1 MTTEKQNWIKIIYLY
16 LFSLVGLVLIVI
28 GSVRLVDLTLKTFI
42 FTMADEPLIY
52 PQTYPPVPEKISE
65 EEKTTFEKTITQERQ
80 KYEKQQMEYERMLR
94 QQEKQRTMA
103 NSLAMIIVG
112 LPLFLY
118 HWRIIRK
125 EEFKSKI

>member
-1 MTTEKQNWIKIIYLY
+1 MSTEKQSWIKLIYLY
-16 LFSLVGLVLIVI
+16 LFSLVGLVLIVT
-28 GSVRLVDLTLKTFI
+28 GSVRLVDLALKTFV
-42 FTMADEPLIY
+42 FTKADEPLIY
-52 PQTYPPVPEKISE
+52 PQIPPVTNEQISKD
-65 EEKTTFEKTITQERQ
+65 EKTLLEERE

-118 HWRIIRK
+118 HWRIIRREDHKK
-125 EEFKSKI
+125 ENQKN